1 MRTRHFGL
9 TIALA
14 LVPSLAVAQTTA
26 LDRQLVEEGR
36 RIFFEETFEG
46 NGRTCVTCHPA
57 THNFTIDP
65 EFIAMLPS
73 DDPLFVAETVPELA
87 ELEDPALM
95 RAFGLILENVDGFD
109 NSPVFRSVPHNVGM
123 MMSVTADPDQI
134 GGRDAVGWSGDG
146 APGEGTL
153 RDFLTGA
160 ITQHFPRTLA
170 RRPGIDFRLPTEQ
183 ELDAVEAFLLSLGRT
198 VDIDLSAMVFDDAAV
213 DAGRRL
219 FLGEDGVNRS
229 CSSCHHNAGANN
241 DEGMNRNFD
250 TGVRRATFG
259 LEALGIRLPPDGGFG
274 TAPLIDDSSIG
285 GDGGMGDGRF
295 NVPSLIEAADTPPF
309 FHDNSAETIEDAV
322 AFYTTDMFGDS
333 PSGQSGGPFDL
344 TPGQVEQVAAFL
356 RAINAQENIRNG
368 NVLSLEAQRLRG
380 PDALSRVAETIAETE
395 DAIEVL
401 TEGPLALFPP
411 AVRLLRGALQLEN
424 TALVTAPAAQ
434 RNRLLVTAQRIKD
447 QASLSMLALQPA
459 LVANADQ

>member
-95 RAFGLILENVDGFD
+95 RAFGLILENVDGFA
-109 NSPVFRSVPHNVGM
+109 NQPVFRSVPHNVGM
-123 MMSVTADPDQI
+123 TVSTTGDTEHI
-134 GGRDAVGWSGDG
+134 GGRDAVGWSSDG

-170 RRPGIDFRLPTEQ
+170 RTPGIDFRLPTEE
-183 ELDAVEAFLLSLGRT
+183 ELDAVEAFLRSLGRT
-198 VDIDLSAMVFDDAAV
+198 EETDLSAMAFGDPAV

-219 FLGEDGVNRS
+219 FLGEDGVNRG
-229 CSSCHHNAGANN
+229 CSACHGNAGANN
-241 DEGMNRNFD
+241 DDGLNQNFD
-250 TGVRRATFG
+250 TGVRRLTFG
-259 LEALGIRLPPDGGFG
+259 PETLGVRLPPDGGFG
-274 TAPLIDDSSIG
+274 TAALIDEAAIG
-285 GDGGMGDGRF
+285 GDGGMGDGTF

-333 PSGQSGGPFDL
+333 PAGQFGGAFDL
-344 TPGQVEQVAAFL
+344 TPGQVDQVAALL
-356 RAINAQENIRNG
+356 RALNAQENIRNG
-368 NVLSLEAQRLRG
+368 NVLSIEAQRLRG
-380 PDALSRVAETIAETE
+380 ADAFARTTEAMAETE
-395 DAIEVL
+395 DAIQVL
-401 TEGPLALFPP
+401 TEGPLVMFPHT
-411 AVRLLRGALQLEN
+411 VRLLRSALELEN
-424 TALVTAPAAQ
+424 SALLTAAAAQ